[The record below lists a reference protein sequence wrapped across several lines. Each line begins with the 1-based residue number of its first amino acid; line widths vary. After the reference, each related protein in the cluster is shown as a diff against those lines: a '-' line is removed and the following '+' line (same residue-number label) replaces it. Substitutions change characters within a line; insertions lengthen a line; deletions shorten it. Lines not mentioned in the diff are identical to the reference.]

1 MKLDK
6 ITKKEMSLEDFLDKL
21 EELDLEWVNAYG
33 RNLRIEYKSKQIAS
47 VGINPKDYILIRSEF
62 NDLPKG
68 MHIKVFNL
76 IHDFINSEGE
86 GKVGKLLSSIDGLKY
101 KCDYRLEKKDGDQG
115 WDIRAT
121 EGYMLDPGERKLIS
135 TSLYLELP
143 EGLYAD
149 VRPRSGLSAKGIDV
163 CLGLVDSS
171 YRGEVKVCLVNN
183 SDKKFRIIPDS
194 RIAQIIFGYEIMIS
208 PKKVDE
214 ISSDTHR
221 GEKGFGSSGL

>member
-6 ITKKEMSLEDFLDKL
+6 ITNKEMSLEDFLNKL

-47 VGINPKDYILIRSEF
+47 VGINPKDHILIRSEF

-76 IHDFINSEGE
+76 IHDFINGESENR
-86 GKVGKLLSSIDGLKY
+86 VGKLLPSIDGLKY
-101 KCDYRLEKKDGDQG
+101 KCDYRLGKKDGDQG
-115 WDIRAT
+115 WDIMAT
-121 EGYMLDPGERKLIS
+121 EGYILDPGERKLVG
-135 TSLYLELP
+135 TSLYLEMP

-149 VRPRSGLSAKGIDV
+149 VRPRSGLSAEGIDV

-171 YRGEVKVCLVNN
+171 YRGEVKVCIVNN
-183 SDKKFRIIPDS
+183 SNKRFRVIPGS
-194 RIAQIIFGYEIMIS
+194 RIAQIVFGQEILLD
-208 PKKVDE
+208 PVQVDE

-221 GEKGFGSSGL
+221 GEKGFGSSGI

>member
-1 MKLDK
+1 MKSDK
-6 ITKKEMSLEDFLDKL
+6 ITNKEMSLEDFQRKL

-47 VGINPKDYILIRSEF
+47 VGINPKDHILIRSEF

-76 IHDFINSEGE
+76 IHDFINGESEN
-86 GKVGKLLSSIDGLKY
+86 KVGKLLSSIDGLKY
-101 KCDYRLEKKDGDQG
+101 KCDYKLEKKDGDQG

-121 EGYMLDPGERKLIS
+121 EDCILDPGERKLVS

-149 VRPRSGLSAKGIDV
+149 VRPRSGLSAEGLDV

-171 YRGEVKVCLVNN
+171 YRGEVKVCIVNN
-183 SDKKFRIIPDS
+183 SDKNIWIKPDS
-194 RIAQIIFGYEIMIS
+194 RIAQIVFGQEILLD
-208 PKKVDE
+208 PVKVDE

-221 GEKGFGSSGL
+221 GEKGFGSSGI